1 MDYDESHL
9 EEKELLSVEEA
20 FPYTGRPTV
29 TWISI
34 DGIHEKDV
42 IE

>member
-20 FPYTGRPTV
+20 FPYKGRPTV